1 MNIDFAGSIDGVAFD
16 GGTGSDYDLTL
27 GSGTFID
34 GFEDQIVGHMPGETF
49 DVNVTF
55 RMTTSH
61 QPGRQGRS
69 VRHHAEL
76 HQRGCDPR
84 PD

>member
-34 GFEDQIVGHMPGETF
+34 GFEDQIVGHMPAKPL
-49 DVNVTF
+49 
-55 RMTTSH
+55 M
-61 QPGRQGRS
+61 
-69 VRHHAEL
+69 
-76 HQRGCDPR
+76 
-84 PD
+84 